1 MGNLKQTTTTKT
13 NMNMNKLTLA
23 AMAAAYANGV
33 QISAQSKDIFSDIG
47 DWFENDF
54 VDFWTDD
61 FAGAF
66 EDLGDWFAGDF
77 ANWWKED
84 FVDFWTEDFAGAFED
99 AGDWLAGDF
108 ADWWT
113 NDFVDFWQE
122 DFVNFWEED
131 FVDFWEYTIPEV
143 ILGAPSKEER
153 EEMERKKKEYEEKKK
168 EIEEMKAKIAEMCAK
183 GHAVGALTSNGYTTT
198 NNFNWRYERNQKERD
213 ILYSILGKPDAEP
226 ITAES
231 CDKVDCMHKCYGED
245 QMGACDKCIH
255 YYLAE
260 EGVRHTICDMC
271 VV

>member
-77 ANWWKED
+77 ADWWKED

-99 AGDWLAGDF
+99 AGDWLAG
-108 ADWWT
+108 
-113 NDFVDFWQE
+113 DFVDFWQE

-213 ILYSILGKPDAEP
+213 ILYSILGKPEAEP

>member
-33 QISAQSKDIFSDIG
+33 QISAQANDWLDDIG
-47 DWFENDF
+47 DWFKNDF
-54 VDFWTDD
+54 VDFWEDD

-66 EDLGDWFAGDF
+66 NDLGDWFAGDF
-77 ANWWKED
+77 ANWWE
-84 FVDFWTEDFAGAFED
+84 
-99 AGDWLAGDF
+99 
-108 ADWWT
+108 
-113 NDFVDFWQE
+113 E

-131 FVDFWEYTIPEV
+131 FVDFWGYDIPEL
-143 ILGAPSKEER
+143 ILGAPSKEEQ
-153 EEMERKKKEYEEKKK
+153 EEMARKKAEYEEKKK
-168 EIEEMKAKIAEMCAK
+168 EIEAMKAKIAAMCAK

-198 NNFNWRYERNQKERD
+198 NNFNWRYERNRKERD
-213 ILYSILGKPDAEP
+213 TMYSILGKPDAEP

-260 EGVRHTICDMC
+260 EGIRHTICDMC